1 MITYILKISMDR
13 RDFPIEK
20 VIYGD
25 VLMVINFSMDF
36 LALYITGKI
45 MHNRQRVTLLTVS
58 AVIGAVYSLVIL
70 SLGLDGIVSGLVSI
84 SAAFLLTFTAY
95 GKQKIS
101 VLIKNTAV
109 FYVVNFAL
117 GGGITALCNL
127 LNMWQN
133 KRNIM
138 INGTLD
144 VVYGDI
150 PLGLLVIL
158 GPLCGLFSLLSGKII
173 KKKTSKKQC
182 SLSIT
187 LNQASVCLDALIDS
201 GNLLTEPISGKPVI
215 VTAFEAVRKI
225 IPLELFSLF
234 KARDTSCIGNCT
246 YASKIRVI
254 PTSTVNGK
262 SLLYAFFPD
271 KVSVDG
277 KEIDVYIAISPD
289 TESFDGLSAIV
300 PNTVI

>member
-1 MITYILKISMDR
+1 MITYLMKNSIDR
-13 RDFPIEK
+13 GDFAIER

-45 MHNRQRVTLLTVS
+45 MHNRQRPFFLTLS

-70 SLGLDGIVSGLVSI
+70 SLDSDGIVGGTVSI
-84 SAAFLLTFTAY
+84 LAAFLLTFVAY
-95 GKQKIS
+95 GKQKFS

-109 FYVVNFAL
+109 FYIVNFAL

-133 KRNIM
+133 KQNVM
-138 INGTLD
+138 INGTFD

-158 GPLCGLFSLLSGKII
+158 GPLCGLFSLVSGKLI
-173 KKKTSKKQC
+173 KKKSAQRKC

-187 LNQASVCLDALIDS
+187 LDQTSVCIDALVDS

-215 VTAFEAVRKI
+215 ITAFEAVRRL

-234 KARDTSCIGNCT
+234 KSRDTSCLGICT
-246 YASKIRVI
+246 YASRVRVI

-262 SLLYAFFPD
+262 GILYALFPD
-271 KVSVDG
+271 RVTVDG
-277 KEIDVYIAISPD
+277 KEVDVYIAISPD
-289 TESFDGLSAIV
+289 TESFDGFTAIV